1 MQFGSNKSEKFGLT
15 QFGQYKTVKF
25 GLTQFS
31 VIWLFQFSVICFLL
45 LIGNIALCFCADS
58 VQKRERIIER
68 DVPRIK
74 SDVDRQLQQC
84 RKACPSDCD
93 SCGAKKIEEL
103 QLKLTEYK
111 ANVDE
116 LEEDESKESVR
127 NDLMQYL

>member
-1 MQFGSNKSEKFGLT
+1 LNKKEGTTKL
-15 QFGQYKTVKF
+15 
-25 GLTQFS
+25 
-31 VIWLFQFSVICFLL
+31 
-45 LIGNIALCFCADS
+45 
-58 VQKRERIIER
+58 ERVVER

-103 QLKLTEYK
+103 QQKLTEYK

-116 LEEDESKESVR
+116 LEEDESKESIR
-127 NDLMQYL
+127 GDLMQYL